1 VRSGGRDDD
10 SRTGSPLALA
20 RLLDRVAVL
29 VGAGVPPP
37 RAWALASGTGS
48 AFPGGG
54 EHGDELEPGDRRD
67 RGDDETHRDVHAVLA
82 VAART
87 GAPVAPALHALA
99 ESLRDT
105 AAAGRAV
112 RVALAGPRSSARVV
126 LALPAFGILLG
137 SMWGV
142 DSVGVLVHTPVGW
155 GCLSAAV
162 VLVTAAR
169 RWTSRLVAAAAGGSA
184 VPGLLLDVWAVALS
198 GGGAWSDAAATVDSV
213 FGDRDWPEADR
224 VRLTETLTLAERAGV
239 PASGLLRA
247 CAVDSRADAAAAGLE
262 RAERLGV
269 RLVLPLGVC
278 VLPAFVLVGVVP
290 VVLGI
295 LSSTSDVFG

>member
-1 VRSGGRDDD
+1 VRSGGRHNDR
-10 SRTGSPLALA
+10 RTGSPLVLA

-37 RAWALASGTGS
+37 RAWALASGVTSAVPDGGDHEF
-48 AFPGGG
+48 AFPF
-54 EHGDELEPGDRRD
+54 EYRSE
-67 RGDDETHRDVHAVLA
+67 RGDDGTHRDVHGVLA

-87 GAPVAPALHALA
+87 GAPVVPALRALA
-99 ESLRDT
+99 VSLRDT
-105 AAAGRAV
+105 AAAERSV

-126 LALPAFGILLG
+126 LALPAFGMLLG

-142 DSVGVLVHTPVGW
+142 DTVGVLVHTPVGW
-155 GCLSAAV
+155 GCLSAAAF
-162 VLVTAAR
+162 LVTVAQ
-169 RWTSRLVAAAAGGSA
+169 RWTSRLVSAAAGGTTI
-184 VPGLLLDVWAVALS
+184 PGLLLDVWAVALS
-198 GGGAWSDAAATVDSV
+198 GGGAWADAASTVESV
-213 FGDRDWPEADR
+213 FGARDWPEGDR
-224 VRLTETLTLAERAGV
+224 ARLAETLSLAERAGV
-239 PASGLLRA
+239 PAAGLLRA
-247 CAVDSRADAAAAGLE
+247 CAVDSRADAAADGLA